1 MTINRRQF
9 VQGAT
14 AAGALATVPSVAMG
28 ADTIKFGSILDTSG
42 IFEAYGKPME
52 KAHRLAIDEINAGGG
67 LLGKKIEMIPYDT
80 QSKMALYTQYAR
92 RMTRKDKVDVIH
104 GGILSASREAIRPSL
119 RKAKTLYFYNTTY
132 EGGVCD
138 RNVFC
143 VGTTPAQ
150 QSAILVPEA
159 IKRWGKKIYVLA
171 ADYNYGQITSN
182 WIKFYAQKAGGEVI
196 QADYFPLNVSDFG
209 STIAKIQ
216 KAKPDIVC
224 CVLVGLAHLSFYR
237 QWAAAG
243 MKKKIPIA
251 TTTMSS
257 GNEHK
262 ILTPSE
268 GDGIVVCQSFSPQ
281 ADFPSNKAFLAAW
294 KKKFGHTND
303 IHEIAASSYDGVR
316 LWAEGVK
323 KAGSLD
329 RMKVIQA
336 LETGLSYTGPTGKV
350 TIDPKTHHVTHDM
363 HLIEVKNQTLTILKS
378 YSQIPPSDTQRVC
391 DLEKNPNDTKQYEI
405 KI

>member
-52 KAHRLAIDEINAGGG
+52 KAHILALEEINAAGG
-67 LLGKKIEMIPYDT
+67 LLGRKVEMIPYDT
-80 QSKMALYTQYAR
+80 QSNMALYTQYAR
-92 RMTRKDKVDVIH
+92 RMTRRDKVDVVH

-171 ADYNYGQITSN
+171 ADYNYGQITTN
-182 WIKFYAQKAGGEVI
+182 WIKFYANKAGGEVI

-216 KAKPDIVC
+216 KAKPDMIC
-224 CVLVGLAHLSFYR
+224 AVLVGLAHLSFYR

-251 TTTMSS
+251 TTT
-257 GNEHK
+257 
-262 ILTPSE
+262 
-268 GDGIVVCQSFSPQ
+268 
-281 ADFPSNKAFLAAW
+281 
-294 KKKFGHTND
+294 
-303 IHEIAASSYDGVR
+303 
-316 LWAEGVK
+316 
-323 KAGSLD
+323 
-329 RMKVIQA
+329 
-336 LETGLSYTGPTGKV
+336 
-350 TIDPKTHHVTHDM
+350 
-363 HLIEVKNQTLTILKS
+363 
-378 YSQIPPSDTQRVC
+378 
-391 DLEKNPNDTKQYEI
+391 
-405 KI
+405 

>member
-9 VQGAT
+9 MQGAT
-14 AAGALATVPSVAMG
+14 AAGALATIPSVAQS

-52 KAHRLAIDEINAGGG
+52 KAHQLAIDEINAAGG

-80 QSKMALYTQYAR
+80 QSNMALYTQYAR
-92 RMTRKDKVDVIH
+92 RMTRRDKVDVVH
-104 GGILSASREAIRPSL
+104 GGILSASREAIRPTL

-143 VGTTPAQ
+143 TGTTPAQ
-150 QSAILVPEA
+150 QSAILVPET

-182 WIKFYAQKAGGEVI
+182 WVKHYAKKAGGEVI
-196 QADYFPLNVSDFG
+196 QADFFPLNVSDFG

-216 KAKPDIVC
+216 KAKPDMVMA
-224 CVLVGLAHLSFYR
+224 VLVGAAHLGFYR

-243 MKKKIPIA
+243 MKGKIPIA
-251 TTTMSS
+251 STTMSS
-257 GNEHK
+257 GNDHR
-262 ILTPSE
+262 ILTAAE
-268 GDGIVVCQSFSPQ
+268 GDGVMVCQSFSPE
-281 ADFPSNKAFLAAW
+281 ADLPSVKSFMSGYA
-294 KKKFGHTND
+294 KKFGNTD
-303 IHEIAASSYDGVR
+303 DLHEIGASSYDGVR

-336 LETGLSYTGPTGKV
+336 LETGISYTGPTGKV

-363 HLIEVKNQTLTILKS
+363 HLIEVKNQKLNVIKS
-378 YSQIPPSDTQRVC
+378 YSQIPPSDTQAVC
-391 DLEKNPNDTKQYEI
+391 DLQKNPNDTKQYEI